1 MLLEPSHLPPPNT
14 RAVTTPAV
22 TCTGAQRRNFLLGIR
37 RGQPAGAH
45 IQSRA
50 SSNRC
55 KLGSS
60 RRVARPA
67 RLQQV
72 PTRRCQR
79 YRCKLSTRPYS
90 AIPMS
95 CRQYMA
101 EFLGL
106 DELFEGRHFDR
117 EVIVLCVRWYL
128 RFKLSYR
135 DLVEMMAE
143 RNLSMAHTTIM
154 RWVHHYAPEFERR
167 WNRFARPV
175 GPSWR
180 VDETYVKI
188 RGQWVYLY
196 RAVDRAGKTVDF
208 RLSTRRDVAAAKAFF
223 RKAAKSQGSPPTT
236 ITLDGY
242 AASHYAVREMKA
254 AGQLATDTRLRSSKY
269 LNNLIEQDHRG
280 VKLRIGPM
288 LGFKQFRTAAIAI
301 AGIELLRR
309 RDSSTSTGCASK

>member
-1 MLLEPSHLPPPNT
+1 MAGLLSLN
-14 RAVTTPAV
+14 A
-22 TCTGAQRRNFLLGIR
+22 
-37 RGQPAGAH
+37 
-45 IQSRA
+45 
-50 SSNRC
+50 
-55 KLGSS
+55 
-60 RRVARPA
+60 
-67 RLQQV
+67 
-72 PTRRCQR
+72 
-79 YRCKLSTRPYS
+79 
-90 AIPMS
+90 
-95 CRQYMA
+95 
-101 EFLGL
+101 
-106 DELFEGRHFDR
+106 LFEGRHFDH
-117 EVIVLCVRWYL
+117 EIIVLCVRWYL
-128 RFKLSYR
+128 RFKLSFR
-135 DLVEMMAE
+135 NLVEIMAE

-242 AASHYAVREMKA
+242 AASHHAVREMKA

-309 RDSSTSTGCASK
+309 RDSSTSTGCASKIEVRPPSGMRCWRRNKTGEVTLNSARCRPSGYLHQNPPVLDTVGEGKFTLAGTVGLQSENRA